1 MTDAQKAA
9 LEHIHKWHGVEIPLA
24 DFIRSAQ
31 PQIGWQDGSLIVQA
45 GGIWIGIEADGSRH
59 S

>member
-9 LEHIHKWHGVEIPLA
+9 LEHIHKWHEVEIPLA

-31 PQIGWQDGSLIVQA
+31 PPVGSHDLLIVQA
-45 GGIWIGIEADGSRH
+45 GGIWIGIETDGSRH